1 MIRRFVYFFMFLSLT
16 ACSQQMTRQEF
27 KATLDQMVLLT
38 MSANAS
44 LFTETPTP
52 TQTFTPTPIPPTS
65 TPMPSPTPILTPT
78 MTPTPRNV
86 LACLTG
92 TSGANVR
99 MEPSEESQRVSVIPR
114 NQCVTL
120 LALNLNADW
129 ARIDRGW
136 VTLKYFNISGPVD
149 QLPREDR

>member
-1 MIRRFVYFFMFLSLT
+1 MFLILT
-16 ACSQQMTRQEF
+16 ACGPNMTQQEF

-38 MSANAS
+38 VSANTS
-44 LFTETPTP
+44 LSTETPTP
-52 TQTFTPTPIPPTS
+52 TQTATPTPIPPTS
-65 TPMPSPTPILTPT
+65 TPTPTPTPILTPT

-99 MEPSEESQRVSVIPR
+99 MEPFEESPRVAVITR

-120 LALNLNADW
+120 LALNLAGDW

-136 VTLKYFNISGPVD
+136 VTLKYFNISGPFD
-149 QLPREDR
+149 RLPKEDR